1 MRREEDR
8 DAVAVGEAVG
18 RVSNEPTSKAWLSSA
33 NVVTDERSTHVPSGL
48 PMVTDTRRGADF
60 AGGRSNSNCPR
71 RDAPGAVRTIR
82 FSMSL
87 PVIVSVT
94 FANSIGR
101 AGAGAWLSGD
111 LLALSR

>member
-1 MRREEDR
+1 
-8 DAVAVGEAVG
+8 
-18 RVSNEPTSKAWLSSA
+18 
-33 NVVTDERSTHVPSGL
+33 
-48 PMVTDTRRGADF
+48 
-60 AGGRSNSNCPR
+60 
-71 RDAPGAVRTIR
+71 
-82 FSMSL
+82 MSL